1 MIMKSLKIKLAV
13 SVIALLFTVSLSAQ
27 RQPPHQ
33 PKSFPEQLAEF
44 VQDCDLPHTY
54 LLKKFEQQ
62 IYHDYEIDFEFRE
75 DDIEKIISG
84 VLMLPPSFQRSF
96 VRVMKSP
103 TACKKP

>member
-1 MIMKSLKIKLAV
+1 MIMKSSKIKLAV
-13 SVIALLFTVSLSAQ
+13 FAIAFLFAGSLFAQ

-33 PKSFPEQLAEF
+33 PKSFPDQLAEF
-44 VQDCDLPHTY
+44 VNDCDLPHPY
-54 LLKKFEQQ
+54 LLKKFEKQ
-62 IYHDYEIDFEFRE
+62 IYHDYEIEFEFRE

>member
-1 MIMKSLKIKLAV
+1 MKSLKIKLAV

-33 PKSFPEQLAEF
+33 PKSFPDQLAEF
-44 VQDCDLPHTY
+44 VNDCDLPHPY
-54 LLKKFEQQ
+54 LLKKFEKQ
-62 IYHDYEIDFEFRE
+62 IYHDYEIEFEFRE